1 MKKFLVLGSVA
12 LVAAGCTPEME
23 ASLAEERKPRVIAA
37 TPVSVTVS
45 QYGNSM
51 VNTRPEAATVFLAA
65 KTCESMG
72 KSKAVHSSFTDPDK
86 GNMFDPEYMRNHQ
99 FFLCQ

>member
-1 MKKFLVLGSVA
+1 MRLIGVGVVSSL
-12 LVAAGCTPEME
+12 LLAGCTPEME
-23 ASLAEERKPRVIAA
+23 ARMAEDRKPRVIAA

-51 VNTRPEAATVFLAA
+51 VNTRPEALTTHLAA

-72 KSKAVHSSFTDPDK
+72 KSKAVHSSFTDPDRD
-86 GNMFDPEYMRNHQ
+86 NMFDPEYMRNHQ